1 MKLGGIIVSF
11 SYKPLFKTM
20 IDKNVTREQ
29 LKIDLKLSPTT
40 MAKLSKG
47 ENISL
52 TVLDKMCTYLDCQ
65 IEDVISHTKSNI
77 N

>member
-1 MKLGGIIVSF
+1 MSF

-29 LKIDLKLSPTT
+29 MKIELKLSPTT

-52 TVLDKMCTYLDCQ
+52 AVLDKMCTYLDCQ
-65 IEDVISHTKSNI
+65 IEDIISHDKSKLS
-77 N
+77 

>member
-1 MKLGGIIVSF
+1 MSF

-29 LKIDLKLSPTT
+29 MKIELKLSPTT

-52 TVLDKMCTYLDCQ
+52 AVLDKMCFYLDCQ
-65 IEDVISHTKSNI
+65 IEDIISHNKSN
-77 N
+77 

>member
-1 MKLGGIIVSF
+1 MSF

-29 LKIDLKLSPTT
+29 MKIELKLSPTT

-52 TVLDKMCTYLDCQ
+52 TVIDRMCSYLDCE
-65 IEDVISHTKSNI
+65 IEDIISHNKSK
-77 N
+77 

>member
-1 MKLGGIIVSF
+1 
-11 SYKPLFKTM
+11 M

-29 LKIDLKLSPTT
+29 MKIELKLSPTT

-52 TVLDKMCTYLDCQ
+52 TVLDRMCSYLDCE
-65 IEDVISHTKSNI
+65 IEDIISHNKSK
-77 N
+77 

>member
-1 MKLGGIIVSF
+1 MSF

-29 LKIDLKLSPTT
+29 MKIELKLSPTT

-52 TVLDKMCTYLDCQ
+52 TVLDKMCSYLDCE
-65 IEDVISHTKSNI
+65 IEDIISHDKSK
-77 N
+77 

>member
-1 MKLGGIIVSF
+1 MSF

-29 LKIDLKLSPTT
+29 MKIELKLSPTT

-52 TVLDKMCTYLDCQ
+52 TVLDRMCSYLDCE
-65 IEDVISHTKSNI
+65 IEDIISHNKSK
-77 N
+77 

>member
-1 MKLGGIIVSF
+1 MSF

-29 LKIDLKLSPTT
+29 MKIELKLSPTT

-52 TVLDKMCTYLDCQ
+52 TVLDKMCSYL
-65 IEDVISHTKSNI
+65 N
-77 N
+77 

>member
-1 MKLGGIIVSF
+1 MSF

-29 LKIDLKLSPTT
+29 MKIELKLSPTT

-52 TVLDKMCTYLDCQ
+52 TVLDKMCSYLDCE
-65 IEDVISHTKSNI
+65 IEDIISHNKSK
-77 N
+77 